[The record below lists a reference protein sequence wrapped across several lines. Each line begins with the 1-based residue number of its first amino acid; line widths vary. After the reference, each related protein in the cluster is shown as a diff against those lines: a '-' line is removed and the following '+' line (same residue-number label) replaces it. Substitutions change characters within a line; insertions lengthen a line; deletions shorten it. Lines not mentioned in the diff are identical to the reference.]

1 MSRSNITLA
10 HTASV
15 SLATNLVYA
24 AGNLLGGF
32 LSKSWWFVT
41 IGAYYL
47 VLASTRAF
55 VLFSSRK
62 ANAHQKTE
70 ICICRVTGVLLLLL
84 SFCLTGINV
93 LSIVE
98 SRGSKLH
105 EIVMIAIA
113 TFTFVKITT
122 AIIGLFEARRKASL
136 FAMVLRNIAL
146 ADAVVSIYA
155 LQRSMLVS
163 FGDMRLDDVRVF
175 NILTGTLAFIIV
187 LLLGIN
193 LIGGKH
199 ITMAKSKLVE
209 ANKKIAETVTSGYKK
224 IEDGVVSGYKKIEEG
239 VVSGYSKIED
249 KFVDSFLTHEGEN
262 VDEAKN
268 RLKGRAPD
276 RNNSET

>member
-122 AIIGLFEARRKASL
+122 AIVGLFEARRKASL

-163 FGDMRLDDVRVF
+163 FGDMRLDDVRIF
-175 NILTGTLAFIIV
+175 NILTGTLAFLIV

-199 ITMAKSKLVE
+199 ITMAKS
-209 ANKKIAETVTSGYKK
+209 
-224 IEDGVVSGYKKIEEG
+224 
-239 VVSGYSKIED
+239 

-268 RLKGRAPD
+268 RLKGKAPD

>member
-1 MSRSNITLA
+1 MPSLGANYRGHAGRPSRYHYAHRTHPNDQRHQMSRSNITLA

-122 AIIGLFEARRKASL
+122 AIVGLFEARRKASL

-163 FGDMRLDDVRVF
+163 FGDMRLDDVRIF
-175 NILTGTLAFIIV
+175 NILTGTLAFLIV

-199 ITMAKSKLVE
+199 ITMAKS
-209 ANKKIAETVTSGYKK
+209 
-224 IEDGVVSGYKKIEEG
+224 
-239 VVSGYSKIED
+239 

-268 RLKGRAPD
+268 RLKGKAPD